1 MRSKV
6 GEMVKTK
13 LLKKKMS
20 FWLIKITASIL
31 HHKANLEE
39 MKIAMTLPT
48 AIDQKKFSQP
58 LRPVLRVSLVISQIA
73 LTQSKGQS
81 VIAHDGRCARQSIP
95 LKRENVINRFS
106 HDVLTAIL
114 VNQNNP
120 RGIELHFYHANN
132 FFCFMKSI
140 WPLVKWVKTI
150 CINGFIKEN

>member
-1 MRSKV
+1 
-6 GEMVKTK
+6 
-13 LLKKKMS
+13 MS

-31 HHKANLEE
+31 HHKANLGG

-73 LTQSKGQS
+73 LTQSKRQS
-81 VIAHDGRCARQSIP
+81 VIAHDGHCARQSIP